1 MTRYTLTAALFLV
14 FAAGNARPQ
23 TVTFQNSFKTFK
35 SIVPGVDFFVA
46 SRKEITP
53 FEQPLSE
60 ARKKLAVFLGND
72 MAQGA
77 VVICTT
83 SAQRDTVTETR
94 LLRMG
99 YKWAIIQMTPDAS
112 IQQQLEQAKV
122 KLSDLPAQIRERVD
136 NPEMKAVQAARMV
149 TTTVQRMCYSILITT
164 LAPEKVY
171 RPSRYDDVGRSPL
184 SDWLDIGIVT
194 YAYGELSNLRFL
206 QDRMEEAFPL
216 EDVLSMS
223 RPFVAPDSGAVMGGM
238 NIARMLGGI
247 SPGAA
252 GGGGA
257 QSGQGAQMPPGM
269 VGGNRGG
276 TGASDPSAAGQRGGG
291 GGRGAGGG
299 PGGRQ
304 IPKEQ
309 ADRMFFDAQGSTF
322 FAYLVEKQGADKV
335 RAMILA
341 NKEGQLTRDLVPQ
354 LLGGDMDKIESDWQ
368 VWAKAQKAPEQG
380 PRPGRQS
387 APPQN

>member
-1 MTRYTLTAALFLV
+1 MTRYTLTAALFVIL
-14 FAAGNARPQ
+14 AAGNARPQ

-35 SIVPGVDFFVA
+35 NIVPGVDFFVS
-46 SRKEITP
+46 SRNVIAP
-53 FEQPLSE
+53 FEQPLTE
-60 ARKKLAVFLGND
+60 ARKKLAIFLGND

-83 SAQRDTVTETR
+83 AAQRDTVTETR

-99 YKWAIIQMTPDAS
+99 YKWAIIQMTPDAA
-112 IQQQLEQAKV
+112 IQQQLDQAKV
-122 KLSDLPAQIRERVD
+122 KLSDLPAQIRERID
-136 NPEMKAVQAARMV
+136 NPEMKATQAARMV

-164 LAPEKVY
+164 MAPEKEF

-223 RPFVAPDSGAVMGGM
+223 RPFVAPDSSGGTGGV
-238 NIARMLGGI
+238 NIARMLGGMAG
-247 SPGAA
+247 SGAT
-252 GGGGA
+252 G
-257 QSGQGAQMPPGM
+257 GQGLPVPPGM
-269 VGGNRGG
+269 AGGNRGSG
-276 TGASDPSAAGQRGGG
+276 SDPAAGQRSAGAGS
-291 GGRGAGGG
+291 GRGSAAG

-322 FAYLVEKQGADKV
+322 FTYMVEKLGAEKV
-335 RAMILA
+335 KAMILA
-341 NKEGQLTRDLVPQ
+341 NKEGQLTRDLVPP
-354 LLGGDMDKIESDWQ
+354 LLGGDMDKIESAWQ
-368 VWAKAQKAPEQG
+368 EWAKAQKAPEQG
-380 PRPGRQS
+380 ARPSRQS